1 MADDHDERL
10 EPPARSSID
19 DPGAHDLES
28 SDSEDHFSD
37 AQSGLEPTSTDDT
50 PVPAVKVPHTR
61 VEKVDDEAS
70 YGEEPGTEAYRLREQ
85 DAAPDEIAIVPEH
98 TTPRIST
105 PISKPSTPPGG
116 QPIPL
121 MIVEKVD
128 PSSPSHG
135 EVPGTL
141 AHDMRAADAVPDLV
155 VRSGERSRSSS
166 TRSRAG
172 STPGDLPIP
181 ITKVEKIDSS
191 PRHGEVPGTKA
202 YELRRG
208 DAEPDIVEEVGE
220 TPGSP
225 TSPGARS
232 PIINHARRKSSAA
245 GRKGPTPVTTDEY
258 NEDEDGSDGGF
269 GDDFDDF
276 EEGEDAE
283 FGDFDDGFQEAAPAP
298 PPPQSIPITPS
309 FPVLDFAE
317 LDSPEDIQA
326 ATEKYMNALF
336 PSDSIHTSVLPPLS
350 AENSIFLTPRSA
362 SLWSQLVAPPPLQPP
377 NWIRSRI
384 RRLFLVSL
392 GVPVDLDEILPASKQ
407 KKLILPS
414 MNLNPASGSPRNST
428 ESRPISRLKQGE
440 GNASSTSVDSQG
452 KPSRSDSR
460 RRKGP
465 PPAPQL
471 DLISARQLCSFTD
484 EALEGLTL
492 EELKAHV
499 KKLEDM
505 QGTAKEVLEYWTKR
519 TDEKLGD
526 REAFEGVIENLVKH
540 ARKVRK

>member
-1 MADDHDERL
+1 MADDHDEHL
-10 EPPARSSID
+10 EPPVRSNTD

-37 AQSGLEPTSTDDT
+37 AQSGLEPAPTDDS
-50 PVPAVKVPHTR
+50 PPLSAPIVPHTR

-98 TTPRIST
+98 TTSGISP

-121 MIVEKVD
+121 MVVEKVD

-220 TPGSP
+220 APG
-225 TSPGARS
+225 
-232 PIINHARRKSSAA
+232 
-245 GRKGPTPVTTDEY
+245 
-258 NEDEDGSDGGF
+258 
-269 GDDFDDF
+269 
-276 EEGEDAE
+276 
-283 FGDFDDGFQEAAPAP
+283 
-298 PPPQSIPITPS
+298 PQS
-309 FPVLDFAE
+309 
-317 LDSPEDIQA
+317 
-326 ATEKYMNALF
+326 
-336 PSDSIHTSVLPPLS
+336 
-350 AENSIFLTPRSA
+350 
-362 SLWSQLVAPPPLQPP
+362 
-377 NWIRSRI
+377 
-384 RRLFLVSL
+384 
-392 GVPVDLDEILPASKQ
+392 
-407 KKLILPS
+407 
-414 MNLNPASGSPRNST
+414 
-428 ESRPISRLKQGE
+428 
-440 GNASSTSVDSQG
+440 
-452 KPSRSDSR
+452 
-460 RRKGP
+460 
-465 PPAPQL
+465 
-471 DLISARQLCSFTD
+471 
-484 EALEGLTL
+484 
-492 EELKAHV
+492 
-499 KKLEDM
+499 
-505 QGTAKEVLEYWTKR
+505 
-519 TDEKLGD
+519 
-526 REAFEGVIENLVKH
+526 
-540 ARKVRK
+540 